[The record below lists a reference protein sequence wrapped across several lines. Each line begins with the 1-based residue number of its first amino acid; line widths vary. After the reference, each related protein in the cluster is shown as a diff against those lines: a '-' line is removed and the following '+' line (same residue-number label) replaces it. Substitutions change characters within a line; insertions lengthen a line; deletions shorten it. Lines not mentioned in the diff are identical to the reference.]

1 MSMVWSYSSLDLFT
15 TCGKW
20 AYHKHVAKDIKPE
33 PDTPE
38 QAKGNADH
46 KALELRLKEGRPLP
60 PAPGF
65 YEAACASI
73 EAQAKKLDVPVL
85 TEFKVGIRKD
95 FTPTGFFAPDVDGRG
110 VLDVALAGPRA
121 AAIFDWKTGKVKEKP
136 MQLELFALF
145 GFAHWPSVETI
156 TTANIW
162 LKVGKIGTPRTF
174 HRADQGKIWASILP
188 TLNAVRRAEETGDWR
203 AKPSPLCGWCPVL
216 SCPHN
221 PRKS

>member
-1 MSMVWSYSSLDLFT
+1 MPDMRAKAPRKSSPATSGSALRALVRS
-15 TCGKW
+15 G
-20 AYHKHVAKDIKPE
+20 AVAL
-33 PDTPE
+33 
-38 QAKGNADH
+38 
-46 KALELRLKEGRPLP
+46 ALAVLAALAMPPLLLP
-60 PAPGF
+60 SF
-65 YEAACASI
+65 YEATCTSI
-73 EAQAKKLDVPVL
+73 VAQAKKLGVPVL
-85 TEFKVGIRKD
+85 AEFKVGIRKD

-110 VLDVALAGPRA
+110 ELDVALAGPRA

-188 TLNAVRRAEETGDWR
+188 TINAVRRAEETGDWR